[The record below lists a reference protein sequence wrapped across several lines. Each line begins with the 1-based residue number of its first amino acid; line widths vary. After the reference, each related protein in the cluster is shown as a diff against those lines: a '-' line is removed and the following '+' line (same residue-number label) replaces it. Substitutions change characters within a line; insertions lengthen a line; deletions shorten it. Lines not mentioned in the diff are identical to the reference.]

1 MISSEYISL
10 SIVAFWVKKWQI
22 GIRLLMFI
30 LYILS
35 LKISV
40 SGPHHPPPCPCKCLV
55 FPGLWLLMS
64 RVALWPCRAAHVLG
78 AGGGAQGVS
87 SVNSR
92 GVEWKTESQGTDV
105 EKEGGEGRSGDGDQ
119 WRRGTERASTVDGKW
134 VKWRGK
140 QRQKEGRDWANICS
154 SAAAN
159 DLKLELDKRHGMLKP
174 GGLIAN

>member
-78 AGGGAQGVS
+78 AGGGGA
-87 SVNSR
+87 
-92 GVEWKTESQGTDV
+92 
-105 EKEGGEGRSGDGDQ
+105 GGEQCKQQRCGMKDRESGDRCRERGRGGTVRR
-119 WRRGTERASTVDGKW
+119 WRPVEERHW
-134 VKWRGK
+134 
-140 QRQKEGRDWANICS
+140 EGEYSGWEMS
-154 SAAAN
+154 
-159 DLKLELDKRHGMLKP
+159 KVEGQTKTKRWQ
-174 GGLIAN
+174 GLSKYLFFCCC